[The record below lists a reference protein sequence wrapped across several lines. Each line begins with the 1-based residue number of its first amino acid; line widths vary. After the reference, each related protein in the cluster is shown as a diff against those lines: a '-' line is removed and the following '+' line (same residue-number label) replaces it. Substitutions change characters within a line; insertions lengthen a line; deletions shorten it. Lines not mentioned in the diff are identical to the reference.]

1 VKTTVRTRHPLT
13 VEDLARLISLSEQVY
28 EDEFEAALKQAVSE
42 GAFDLREPPRNMQ
55 NFWDY
60 FSTITVS
67 GWFWATI
74 TLASCAVLA
83 VILVPDMF
91 PISIMRWVLG
101 SVFVLYLPGFTL
113 TELLFPERNSLDSL
127 ERFALSVGL
136 SLVVVIFIGLILNYL
151 PWGIRFTPI
160 IVSIF
165 LFVLSFAT
173 LAAARKYME
182 K

>member
-1 VKTTVRTRHPLT
+1 
-13 VEDLARLISLSEQVY
+13 
-28 EDEFEAALKQAVSE
+28 
-42 GAFDLREPPRNMQ
+42 
-55 NFWDY
+55 
-60 FSTITVS
+60 
-67 GWFWATI
+67 
-74 TLASCAVLA
+74 
-83 VILVPDMF
+83 
-91 PISIMRWVLG
+91 
-101 SVFVLYLPGFTL
+101 
-113 TELLFPERNSLDSL
+113 
-127 ERFALSVGL
+127 VGL